1 MTPPFRHRFSPF
13 PVSPGWLVN
22 GWPRSIGAMQQV
34 GFSQPCARDDLIALC
49 AWAGLRVTKNRRRF
63 ATSGLT
69 RIAGIATRNGR
80 SNNYHHAG
88 HFAHVVMAAAVLA
101 GKAGIGQAD
110 RELLV
115 LAALIHDL
123 DHHGRRTKQYPPY
136 RQERL
141 SVRVAGRI
149 LLRHDGDPRL
159 VRRLE
164 RLIEATALTSDSHRR
179 AILSCDPLARL
190 LADADVFAS
199 LFYERGLAL
208 TLTGMLKLEQGLAGD
223 VAPFLDGF
231 AARMAVDGLKSE
243 TGRQLLAELTASRQ
257 SHRNVVA
264 GRV

>member
-1 MTPPFRHRFSPF
+1 
-13 PVSPGWLVN
+13 
-22 GWPRSIGAMQQV
+22 
-34 GFSQPCARDDLIALC
+34 
-49 AWAGLRVTKNRRRF
+49 
-63 ATSGLT
+63 
-69 RIAGIATRNGR
+69 
-80 SNNYHHAG
+80 
-88 HFAHVVMAAAVLA
+88 MAAAVLA

-115 LAALIHDL
+115 LAVLIHDL

-141 SVRVAGRI
+141 SVRVSGRI
-149 LLRHDGDPRL
+149 LLRHGGDPRL

-179 AILSCDPLARL
+179 TILSCDPLARL

-231 AARMAVDGLKSE
+231 AARMAADGLKSE
-243 TGRQLLAELTASRQ
+243 AGRQLLAELTASRQ

>member
-101 GKAGIGQAD
+101 GKAGIGVAD

-123 DHHGRRTKQYPPY
+123 DHHGRRGNGI
-136 RQERL
+136 R
-141 SVRVAGRI
+141 
-149 LLRHDGDPRL
+149 
-159 VRRLE
+159 
-164 RLIEATALTSDSHRR
+164 
-179 AILSCDPLARL
+179 C
-190 LADADVFAS
+190 
-199 LFYERGLAL
+199 
-208 TLTGMLKLEQGLAGD
+208 
-223 VAPFLDGF
+223 
-231 AARMAVDGLKSE
+231 
-243 TGRQLLAELTASRQ
+243 TGRNACRSALLAEFCCGM
-257 SHRNVVA
+257 VA
-264 GRV
+264 IHVWSAALRG